1 MSRVRTLALP
11 LLLVL
16 MLLPLTGA
24 AQGVPQVSSIEIAI
38 WPEYDQPAALVIYQV
53 RLAEDVKTPA
63 IVTVPI
69 PAEVGDPHAVAAWYP
84 DGSLDDNVT
93 WSSSRQGDWSLITVT
108 TDTSGIWLEFYDEL
122 TIEGDKRSYAFTWP
136 GDLATDSL
144 TFEVLHPVG
153 AREVRVTPEGE
164 VIQGATGLTYTQVN
178 LGART
183 AEQIFSIELSYTK
196 STTFAGSTPQ
206 FRLNPALAQFEVALW
221 PEYDQASTLV
231 IYQGSISP
239 EESLPATIAIPLP
252 ASVGEPSAVA
262 TLGSDN
268 RLYLTEFEREVVG
281 DWAWV
286 TFETESSAFQ
296 VEYYDDLFFDGTT
309 RSFTFSWPGSIGI
322 GSFSYELQQPF
333 GASGLQVIPAGVVQ
347 PDANGLVYVRAD
359 LGPLQTSSPLTI
371 SFQYEK
377 ATGELTANAVAAAPS
392 IDRPATTQGGTPDL
406 GPQLP
411 YILGGFGFLLIALGI
426 FLYLRFQRQEK
437 ASQKR
442 PRTRRKKSK
451 SQRNVADLDA
461 AAVFCHVCGTKA
473 SASDHFCRNCGTK
486 LRT

>member
-1 MSRVRTLALP
+1 MLKARTLTLP

-16 MLLPLTGA
+16 LLPLVGA
-24 AQGVPQVSSIEIAI
+24 AQEAPQVSSIEIAI

-53 RLAEDVKTPA
+53 RIAEDVETPA
-63 IVTVPI
+63 VVTVPI

-93 WSSSRQGDWSLITVT
+93 WSSSRQGDWTLVTITT
-108 TDTSGIWLEFYDEL
+108 ETSGVWLEFYDEL
-122 TIEGDKRSYAFTWP
+122 AIQGDQRSYAFTWP
-136 GDLATDSL
+136 GGLATDSL
-144 TFEVLHPVG
+144 SFEVLHPIG
-153 AREVRVTPEGE
+153 ARDVQVTPEGE

-183 AEQIFSIELSYTK
+183 DEQTFGIEISYTK
-196 STTFAGSTPQ
+196 STTFLGSMP
-206 FRLNPALAQFEVALW
+206 RLRPNPALAQLEVALW
-221 PEYDQASTLV
+221 PEYDRASTLV
-231 IYQGSISP
+231 IYQGSIST
-239 EESLPATIAIPLP
+239 EEQVPTTIAIPIP

-268 RLYLTEFEREVVG
+268 RLYLTEYERQVED
-281 DWAWV
+281 DWAWI

-296 VEYYDDLFFDGTT
+296 VEFYDDLYYDGDT
-309 RSFTFSWPGSIGI
+309 RSFTFNWPGSIEI

-347 PDANGLVYVRAD
+347 PDANGMMYVRAS
-359 LGPLQTSSPLTI
+359 LGPQQTGSPLTI

-377 ATGELTANAVAAAPS
+377 KTGELTANAVAAAPS
-392 IDRPATTQGGTPDL
+392 IDRPTTTQGGTPDL
-406 GPQLP
+406 GTQLP
-411 YILGGFGFLLIALGI
+411 YILGGFGFLLVALGI

-442 PRTRRKKSK
+442 PRTRKGKSK
-451 SQRNVADLDA
+451 PQRTAADLDA
-461 AAVFCHVCGTKA
+461 TAVFCHVCGTKA
-473 SASDHFCRNCGTK
+473 SASDNFCRNCGTK